1 MIGACL
7 RFCFASTAW
16 SCCILLPLFALMTVI
31 FSSDCMKPSILIAR
45 AIFPEVISRL
55 SAHFEVESN
64 QDDRVFTP
72 QELAGKMQGKSGVLC
87 TASARFNEEL
97 LAHLPELRAIANMAV
112 GYDNLDL
119 PACTAR
125 GILATNTP
133 DVLNESTA
141 DFGWALLMATAR
153 RVTESE
159 HWLRAGKWDKWRYD
173 YFLGSDV
180 HGSTLGIIG
189 MGRIG
194 QAIARRSMGFDMR
207 VIYHNRSRLS
217 PEQEAHANHAQY
229 VSKDELLSSAD
240 HVMLVLPY
248 SAASHHTIAEAEL
261 ARMKSTATLVNLAR
275 GGIVKDV
282 ALIDAL
288 RRKTIAAA
296 GLDVFENEPKF
307 HPDFLTLDNVVL
319 TPHIASATEPTR
331 LAMANCAAD
340 NLIAALCNQRPPN
353 LLNPQVLK

>member
-1 MIGACL
+1 
-7 RFCFASTAW
+7 
-16 SCCILLPLFALMTVI
+16 
-31 FSSDCMKPSILIAR
+31 MKPSILIAR

-55 SAHFEVESN
+55 SSHFEVESN

-72 QELAGKMQGKSGVLC
+72 QELVQKMQGKSGVLC
-87 TASARFNEEL
+87 TASARFNAEVLEQ
-97 LAHLPELRAIANMAV
+97 LPELKAIANMAV

-125 GILATNTP
+125 RILASNTP
-133 DVLNESTA
+133 DVLNETTA

-173 YFLGSDV
+173 YFLGSDI

-194 QAIARRSMGFDMR
+194 QAIARRSMGFDMH
-207 VIYHNRSRLS
+207 VIYHNRTRLT
-217 PEQEAHANHAQY
+217 PEQEAHANNAQY
-229 VSKDELLSSAD
+229 VTKEELLARAD

-248 SAASHHTIAEAEL
+248 SSGTHHTISEDEL
-261 ARMKSTATLVNLAR
+261 AMMKPTATLVNLAR
-275 GGIVKDV
+275 GGIVNDV

-288 RRKTIAAA
+288 RHKTIAAA

-307 HPDFLTLDNVVL
+307 HSDFLTLNNVVL

-331 LAMANCAAD
+331 RAMANCAAD
-340 NLIAALCNQRPPN
+340 NLIAALQNRRPPN
-353 LLNPQVLK
+353 LLNPAALI